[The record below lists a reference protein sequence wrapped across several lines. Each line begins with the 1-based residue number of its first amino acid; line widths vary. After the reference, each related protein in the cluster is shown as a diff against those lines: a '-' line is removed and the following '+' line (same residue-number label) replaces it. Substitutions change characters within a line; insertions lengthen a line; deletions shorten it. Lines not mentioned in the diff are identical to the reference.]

1 MRIRHALRP
10 WLLIAGLLAESAA
23 PLAKAGVAIGVSVM
37 IAPPALPV
45 YVQPALPAP
54 GYIWTPGFWAYGPVG
69 YYWVPGTWV
78 MAPAPGLLWTPGY
91 WGWVSGGYIWHAG
104 YWGPHVG
111 FYGGVNYGFGYSG
124 VGFAGGEWRGGAFY
138 YNRAVANVGTTNVT
152 NVYNRTVVNNVTVN
166 RVSYNGGAGG
176 LTAHPNAT
184 ELAAANERHAEAT
197 GAQLEHQHIAESNPS
212 LRAAVNRGV
221 PSIAATPRAGVYSG
235 HGVVSS
241 VAAHSVPTHAYN
253 APAHN
258 ALPSSA
264 YHPAPGYHPQG
275 SYAPPSYHPQG
286 YGSPPAYHGSY
297 PRTGAPAHEGSPH
310 ESGGGHAEHH

>member
-10 WLLIAGLLAESAA
+10 WLLIAGLLLVATAA
-23 PLAKAGVAIGVSVM
+23 PLAQAGVAIGVSVA

-45 YVQPALPAP
+45 YVQPPLPAP
-54 GYIWTPGFWAYGPVG
+54 GYIWTPGFWAYGAYG

-91 WGWVSGGYIWHAG
+91 WGWVSGAYAWHAG

-111 FYGGVNYGFGYSG
+111 FYGGVNYGFGYTG
-124 VGFAGGEWRGGAFY
+124 VGFVGGEWRGGDFY
-138 YNRAVANVGTTNVT
+138 YNRAVANVSATNVT

-166 RVSYNGGAGG
+166 RVSYNGGTGG
-176 LTAHPNAT
+176 LSAKPNGAET
-184 ELAAANERHAEAT
+184 AAANERHVEAT
-197 GAQLEHQHIAESNPS
+197 GAQLEHQHIAESSPS
-212 LRAAVNRGV
+212 MRASVNRGV

-235 HGVVSS
+235 HGVVAS
-241 VAAHSVPTHAYN
+241 VAAHSIPTHAYN

-264 YHPAPGYHPQG
+264 YHPAPGYRPQG
-275 SYAPPSYHPQG
+275 SYGA
-286 YGSPPAYHGSY
+286 PPAYHGSY
-297 PRTGAPAHEGSPH
+297 PHSGGTTQQGSPH
-310 ESGGGHAEHH
+310 EYGGRPEHH